1 MEIQTQSSVSPCHI
15 KNLSSQGEK
24 LFNLFI
30 NILSSILSLPP
41 WIKTVHEILYI
52 YRINKGQYFMC
63 LANYVMVCGLVR
75 RNYTCLGSHGFA
87 CAEMFGNKNVV
98 YISIY
103 KANTFHH
110 QRGCTSI
117 FKT

>member
-1 MEIQTQSSVSPCHI
+1 
-15 KNLSSQGEK
+15 
-24 LFNLFI
+24 
-30 NILSSILSLPP
+30 
-41 WIKTVHEILYI
+41 
-52 YRINKGQYFMC
+52 MC
-63 LANYVMVCGLVR
+63 LANYVMVCGLVH

-110 QRGCTSI
+110 QGGCTSI